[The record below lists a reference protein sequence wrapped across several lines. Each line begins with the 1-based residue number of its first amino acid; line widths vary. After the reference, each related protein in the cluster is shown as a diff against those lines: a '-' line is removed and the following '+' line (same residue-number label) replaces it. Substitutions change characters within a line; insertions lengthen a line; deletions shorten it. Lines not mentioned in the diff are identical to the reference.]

1 MDDGVHSAAGPL
13 SVSALLQLCPDDKQP
28 DGDGGFFSLRFGAEH
43 GVVSM
48 AEELQGAMVR
58 KGAKAQ
64 IVNMA
69 AGGDIDTTV
78 FEGIERASTFV
89 VFGSAGYGED
99 TGNQACTYYEY
110 KHAFALKKRI
120 VLLRLI
126 PFDQEFDNL
135 QARVIFNANKLVIP
149 WMLGTPMPADLVDK
163 IVEAMELDHPPAAA
177 ALTGV

>member
-99 TGNQACTYYEY
+99 TRNQACTYYEY
-110 KHAFALKKRI
+110 L
-120 VLLRLI
+120 
-126 PFDQEFDNL
+126 
-135 QARVIFNANKLVIP
+135 
-149 WMLGTPMPADLVDK
+149 
-163 IVEAMELDHPPAAA
+163 
-177 ALTGV
+177 